1 MDVFTT
7 PLPLCKWFNFLIF
20 LILTQTYFSQA
31 PARWEDPKE
40 NNTNPPRLPGR
51 KIKFLAPFSDPIDI
65 QNQKLIGFYRGGG
78 LQSLD
83 ALLHVGLTEPLLFK
97 LLIKV
102 QKSEPLLQKWSY
114 LSAQWA
120 NFAQIFRNCSWDMFL

>member
-78 LQSLD
+78 PSKLHTI
-83 ALLHVGLTEPLLFK
+83 LLHVGLTDPGSSDSGEVSSMLMLYAFFNRLTK
-97 LLIKV
+97 KEFDMIVSGLV
-102 QKSEPLLQKWSY
+102 SSE
-114 LSAQWA
+114 
-120 NFAQIFRNCSWDMFL
+120 

>member
-40 NNTNPPRLPGR
+40 NNTNPLRLPGR
-51 KIKFLAPFSDPIDI
+51 KIKFLAPFSDPIVI

-83 ALLHVGLTEPLLFK
+83 ALLHVGLTDPGSSDSGEVSSMLMLYAFFNRLTK
-97 LLIKV
+97 K
-102 QKSEPLLQKWSY
+102 E
-114 LSAQWA
+114 
-120 NFAQIFRNCSWDMFL
+120 FDMIVSGLVSS

>member
-1 MDVFTT
+1 MSLQLRYHCVSGS
-7 PLPLCKWFNFLIF
+7 IF

-51 KIKFLAPFSDPIDI
+51 KIKFLAPFSDPIVI

-78 LQSLD
+78 
-83 ALLHVGLTEPLLFK
+83 FK
-97 LLIKV
+97 AWMLC
-102 QKSEPLLQKWSY
+102 
-114 LSAQWA
+114 
-120 NFAQIFRNCSWDMFL
+120 FM